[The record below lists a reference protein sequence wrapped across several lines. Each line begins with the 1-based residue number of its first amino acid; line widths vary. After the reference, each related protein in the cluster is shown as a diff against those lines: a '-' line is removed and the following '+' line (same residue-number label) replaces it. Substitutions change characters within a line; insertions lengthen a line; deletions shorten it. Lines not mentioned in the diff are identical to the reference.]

1 MEPLLSMLAGAV
13 TTLLL
18 PKVLEKAGEAI
29 GEKLGEAALEKS
41 GETVQLVR
49 KTVQDKLQTAGTVGL
64 LKRVEEKPTE
74 QNIQVL
80 EGELVNQMEED
91 RAFAD
96 RVQALIQQ
104 IQAESPSLQVVLDTV
119 RIKGSAEIGNI
130 EQVSEGGAAEQVVG
144 RNLGVGGDLK
154 LGDVTQRIQKG

>member
-29 GEKLGEAALEKS
+29 GEKLGEAAIEKS

-49 KTVQDKLQTAGTVGL
+49 KTVEGKLQAAGTAGL
-64 LKRVEEKPTE
+64 LKRAEEKPTT

-91 RAFAD
+91 RAFSEQL
-96 RVQALIQQ
+96 QALIQQ
-104 IQAESPSLQVVLDTV
+104 FQAESPSLQVILDTV
-119 RIKGSAEIGNI
+119 RVKGRVEIGNI
-130 EQVSEGGAAEQVVG
+130 EQVSETSGTEQIVG

-154 LGDVTQRIQKG
+154 IGDINQKQ